1 MNSEI
6 IEEEEEAEV
15 EVAEEEVVQDQNVV
29 PITKNGNLIIII
41 QQRKLN

>member
-29 PITKNGNLIIII
+29 PIKKNGNITIII
-41 QQRKLN
+41 QQRNLN